1 MINKNKPR
9 VVVVTGV
16 SQGIGYSICKTFLEN
31 GDIVIGCACE
41 VINEEMIYLK
51 KIYLEKFDYY
61 EIDVSQGNQITLF
74 SNTINK
80 KHDHID
86 ILISNAGRNIFKGID
101 CEEQDWDENFDLN
114 LKSHWRMAKA
124 FKPFLEKNG
133 GVIIIIT
140 SNHAFYTL
148 PECSPYNISKGA
160 LLSLVQSLMLN
171 WGPKIRTVGIAPGF
185 IDTAGNQ
192 NYFNSFDDPV
202 KARKEIENKHC
213 VKRIGK
219 PEEVGKLCLFLSSTD
234 AGFIAGTTI
243 LIDGGRSSIMQD

>member
-1 MINKNKPR
+1 MNTINKPR
-9 VVVVTGV
+9 IVIVTGV
-16 SQGIGYSICKTFLEN
+16 SQGIGFSICKTFLNN

-41 VINEEMIYLK
+41 PNNKNIQDLQKKHEEN
-51 KIYLEKFDYY
+51 FSYY
-61 EIDVSQGNQITLF
+61 VVDVSKANEIISF
-74 SNTINK
+74 IDCIK
-80 KHDHID
+80 EKHQHID

-101 CEEQDWDENFDLN
+101 CDEEDWDHNFDLN

-124 FKPFLEKNG
+124 AKPLLEVNN

-140 SNHAFYTL
+140 SNHAYYTL

-185 IDTAGNQ
+185 IDTEGNQ
-192 NYFNSFDDPV
+192 TYFNSFDDPN
-202 KARKEIENKHC
+202 KARQDIEEKHC

-219 PEEVGKLCLFLSSTD
+219 PEEIGKLCLFLSSDD

-243 LIDGGRSSIMQD
+243 LIDGGRSTIMQD